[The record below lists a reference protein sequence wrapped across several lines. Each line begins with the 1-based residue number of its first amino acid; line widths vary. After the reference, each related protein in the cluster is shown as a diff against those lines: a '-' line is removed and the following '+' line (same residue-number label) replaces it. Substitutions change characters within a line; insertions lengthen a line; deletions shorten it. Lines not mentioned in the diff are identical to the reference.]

1 MNTEII
7 DEAID
12 KYVHERMT
20 TGRKQATERFLSYAY
35 LKQGKEGIG
44 EFLRKVRGLSN
55 YYIDFLRVMANP
67 LKGPE
72 VAWLASMLTIAIYA
86 VILMGMDE
94 DRTLGIFLFAGTLVN
109 GWSLIRTI
117 ARKWCDIG
125 VMIAIYLEIAQLA
138 EHELEEMS

>member
-7 DEAID
+7 DEAIE

-20 TGRKQATERFLSYAY
+20 AGRKRATERFLSYAY
-35 LKQGKEGIG
+35 LKQGKDGVS
-44 EFLRKVRGLSN
+44 EFLQKVRGLSN
-55 YYIDFLRVMANP
+55 YYIDFLRVMSNP
-67 LKGPE
+67 FKGPE
-72 VAWLASMLTIAIYA
+72 LAWLASMITIAVYA
-86 VILMGMDE
+86 VILMGFEE
-94 DRTLGIFLFAGTLVN
+94 DRTVGIFLFAGTLVN

-138 EHELEEMS
+138 EHELEQMN